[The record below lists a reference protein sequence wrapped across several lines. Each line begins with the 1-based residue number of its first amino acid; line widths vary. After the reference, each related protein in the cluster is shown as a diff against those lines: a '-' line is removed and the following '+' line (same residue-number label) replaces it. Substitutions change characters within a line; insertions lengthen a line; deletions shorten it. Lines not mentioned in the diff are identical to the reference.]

1 LAQRELEIAMPL
13 IYLPLIL
20 YTGWMELMLQPL
32 RSNAAGDV
40 ADAAHDMPSEAAQ

>member
-1 LAQRELEIAMPL
+1 MPL
-13 IYLPLIL
+13 MYLPLIL

-32 RSNAAGDV
+32 RSNAAGDD